1 LRDYELVLVMSP
13 GISDENLPGAI
24 DKVSQFI
31 TGKGGAVTEV
41 APWGRR
47 KLAYPIKRFMEG
59 NYVMTKFKSDA
70 KLIKELDASLRLS
83 EEVLRHLIVK
93 QEA

>member
-1 LRDYELVLVMSP
+1 MRDYEMVLVLSP
-13 GISDENLPGAI
+13 EISDEDLPGAI

-31 TGKGGAVTEV
+31 TSKGGAITEV

-59 NYVMTKFKSDA
+59 NYVMTRFKSDA
-70 KLIKELDASLRLS
+70 KLVKELDTSLRLS
-83 EEVLRHLIVK
+83 EEVLRHLIVRN
-93 QEA
+93 EA

>member
-1 LRDYELVLVMSP
+1 MVLVMSP
-13 GISDENLPGAI
+13 GITDENLPGAI
-24 DKVSQFI
+24 EKVSQFI
-31 TGKGGAVTEV
+31 TGKGGAISEV

-47 KLAYPIKRFMEG
+47 KLAYPIKRFVEG
-59 NYVMTKFKSDA
+59 HYVLTRFKSDA

-83 EEVLRHLIVK
+83 EEVLRHLIIK

>member
-1 LRDYELVLVMSP
+1 MRDYELVLVMSP

-31 TGKGGAVTEV
+31 TGKGGAITEV

-59 NYVMTKFKSDA
+59 NYVMTRFKSDA
-70 KLIKELDASLRLS
+70 KLVKELDASLRLS
-83 EEVLRHLIVK
+83 EEVLRHLIVRY
-93 QEA
+93 EA

>member
-1 LRDYELVLVMSP
+1 LRDYELVLIMSP

-31 TGKGGAVTEV
+31 TGKGGAITEV

-59 NYVMTKFKSDA
+59 NYVLTRFKSDA
-70 KLIKELDASLRLS
+70 KLIKELDSSLRLS

>member
-1 LRDYELVLVMSP
+1 LRDYEMVLVMSP

-24 DKVSQFI
+24 DKFNQFI
-31 TGKGGAVTEV
+31 TGKGGAITEV

-59 NYVMTKFKSDA
+59 NYVMTRFKSDA
-70 KLIKELDASLRLS
+70 KLVKELDASLRLS
-83 EEVLRHLIVK
+83 EEVLRHLIVRS
-93 QEA
+93 EA